1 MENVKKRGFP
11 PNAIRLCIDE
21 YNGELQGRIYSRM
34 KEGPL
39 LFGSC
44 ADLLVRVDKL
54 FDQCGYPQAFEN
66 KRDFKGKQILGQ
78 YSPPNLVMESEEI
91 YRNEGKLQTVDVFI
105 RSRRNVSWQGSIL
118 YGDGSP
124 PERFN
129 SEMELLECV
138 VKGLAANRKKEITLN
153 QNKNLEIKEEKI
165 YGREE

>member
-1 MENVKKRGFP
+1 MENIKKRGFP

-21 YNGELQGRIYSRM
+21 YDGELQGRIYSRM
-34 KEGPL
+34 NEKPL
-39 LFGSC
+39 PFGSC
-44 ADLLVRVDKL
+44 GDLLVRVDKL
-54 FDQCGYPQAFEN
+54 FDQCGYPQAFED
-66 KRDFKGKQILGQ
+66 KKDFKGRQVMGHYL
-78 YSPPNLVMESEEI
+78 PPNLVIGDEEI
-91 YRNEGKLQTVDVFI
+91 YRNEGKIQTVDIFV
-105 RSRRNVSWQGSIL
+105 RSRRNASWQGSIL

-138 VKGLAANRKKEITLN
+138 VKGLAANRKKETTSN